1 MNRLSFNTS
10 ILCGAIIAAGGMWFL
25 KNWAAAPAESS
36 SARSEITFHT
46 ANDASQVA
54 VSSTRQEFLE
64 LDEGHSSNCYAQL
77 CQSLFVE
84 ETNPRLIL
92 DSNVAPCAGIDY
104 PGQTQDELPAKLM
117 RGIDE
122 NTPHRWREPR
132 WNNGSQVPWEQ
143 YAYGE
148 YLGPYRTPHVD
159 EYRVRIGDQIECNF
173 MQTREKLPQKY
184 QLKIGDSIQ
193 ITSPVDASLNQ
204 PTFVGNV
211 PGLQIMPDGSLSLA
225 LIGEV
230 RAAGKTVEDLQRELN
245 ERYFQY
251 VKNPSIVVQVTKS
264 DTPVTDLLDAVD
276 SRFGQG
282 GRSRQVFVS
291 PDGTIQLPMIGSVPA
306 IGLTLAELGREINAR
321 YRERLQGVEIT
332 PILLNRAPRFVYVL
346 GEVKNAGRYELTAP
360 TSAMQAVSL
369 AGGFERRSGNTR
381 QIIVFRRDK
390 NWKLVATKLD
400 LSGALAGRSPLP
412 SDDIWLR
419 DSDIVLIPAKPIQRL
434 SDAVNLYM
442 TNTLYAIFPQQ
453 GIAFSFDQFQSL

>member
-1 MNRLSFNTS
+1 MLSFNKSVFWGAMFGTAAMLLFGKFDVADHNPAIAIGEISSQQDDDPSVGSTS
-10 ILCGAIIAAGGMWFL
+10 FELRGPERLHFEANL
-25 KNWAAAPAESS
+25 SS
-36 SARSEITFHT
+36 DSY
-46 ANDASQVA
+46 V
-54 VSSTRQEFLE
+54 
-64 LDEGHSSNCYAQL
+64 QL
-77 CQSLFVE
+77 CQSLYVDE
-84 ETNPRLIL
+84 IPPTAMVDPH
-92 DSNVAPCAGIDY
+92 VAPCVDTY
-104 PGQTQDELPAKLM
+104 SGQTQDELPSKLM
-117 RGIDE
+117 RGVDD
-122 NTPHRWREPR
+122 NTPHYLREPR
-132 WNNGSQVPWEQ
+132 WRNRGNVPWEQ

-184 QLKIGDSIQ
+184 QLKIGDLIQ
-193 ITSPVDASLNQ
+193 ISSPVDTALNQ
-204 PTFVGNV
+204 PTFAGGSVA
-211 PGLQIMPDGSLSLA
+211 GLQIMPDGTLSLA

-230 RAAGKTVEDLQRELN
+230 RAAGKTVEELQRELN

-251 VKNPSIVVQVTKS
+251 VKNPSITVNVTKS
-264 DTPVTDLLDAVD
+264 DTPVNDLLDAVD

-282 GRSRQVFVS
+282 GRSRQVFVV

-346 GEVKNAGRYELTAP
+346 GEVRNAGRFELTAP
-360 TSAMQAVSL
+360 TSAMQAVAL
-369 AGGFERRSGNTR
+369 AGGFDRRAGNVR

-390 NWKLVATKLD
+390 NWQLVATKLD
-400 LSGALAGRSPLP
+400 LGGALAGRSPLP
-412 SDDIWLR
+412 SDEIWLR

-442 TNTLYAIFPQQ
+442 TSTLYAIFPQQ
-453 GIAFSFDQFQSL
+453 GIAFNFDQFQSL